1 MGCIGR
7 IVGSVIGIIIVS
19 IIVIIIVVLVIIN
32 FSTISQFF
40 SGLLGSL

>member
-19 IIVIIIVVLVIIN
+19 IIVIIILILVIIN
-32 FSTISQFF
+32 YSAISQFF
-40 SGLLGSL
+40 SQLLGSS